1 LRLEDNA
8 LDRRRVQMA
17 TPAAGRDT
25 GASRPAPWRKAQQL
39 APDRRRQQDDAR
51 LVARAEHGYLTAV
64 GARLQV
70 TPAERGDLCD
80 A

>member
-1 LRLEDNA
+1 VQARAEGLR
-8 LDRRRVQMA
+8 
-17 TPAAGRDT
+17 AAE
-25 GASRPAPWRKAQQL
+25 
-39 APDRRRQQDDAR
+39 DDAR